1 MAHKTLAIIAVL
13 SLIGVAFLIYLALT
27 FEPPESTRSVALDA
41 PIARPVEP
49 VAPVVPAD
57 PTPVAPAA
65 PLVEVPA
72 QVQPEPEPEE
82 PSEPLPSLNDS
93 DTFVMSRLASMEMGA
108 SLLRMLTP
116 NDLVRKFVVFVTNVA
131 DGELPTLE
139 YPVRGV

>member
-1 MAHKTLAIIAVL
+1 
-13 SLIGVAFLIYLALT
+13 
-27 FEPPESTRSVALDA
+27 ESTRSVALDA

-57 PTPVAPAA
+57 PTSVAPAA

-93 DTFVMSRLASMEMGA
+93 DTFVMFRLASMVMGA

-116 NDLVRKFVVFVTNVA
+116 NDLVRKFVVFVTNVRSEERRVGKECRA
-131 DGELPTLE
+131 
-139 YPVRGV
+139 RRR